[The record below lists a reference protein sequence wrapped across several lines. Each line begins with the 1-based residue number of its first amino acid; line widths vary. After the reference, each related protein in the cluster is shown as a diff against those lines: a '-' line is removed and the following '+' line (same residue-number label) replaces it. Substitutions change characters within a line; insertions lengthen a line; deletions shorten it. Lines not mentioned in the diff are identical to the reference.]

1 MISSLKFI
9 TVIALTGAALAARAA
24 AQTQAYEEEPIR
36 YSASEA
42 HDPVAAVR
50 QKIASG
56 ELKLPAA
63 GRERLDVL
71 LRALDVPASSQVMVF
86 SKTSFQAPKIS
97 PQHPRAI
104 LFNDDTYV
112 GYIPNSDFIELAS
125 TDPRLGTIF
134 YTLDL
139 SPDRPAT
146 NLIRQT
152 DNCLQ
157 CHGESM
163 TRDTP
168 GLLVRSIFADS
179 TGQMITS
186 AGGFLSTHESP
197 LKERWGGWYVTGS
210 AGGEFHMG
218 NTTFIEQDGKD
229 PQPSARP
236 TRRDLEDL
244 SAVIDTSAYP
254 SAHSDI
260 VALLV
265 LEHQVE
271 AHNRFTRAAYGT
283 LRALRDEKVLADA
296 LGEKI
301 DAGHHSE
308 STTSRIKAS
317 CEPLVQYLLMSGE
330 TKLSHPITGSSSFAK
345 DLAARGP
352 RDSKGRSLRDL
363 DLQHRLFRYPCS
375 FLVYSK
381 SMTQLP
387 AEAKRYVYHRLFEVL
402 SGKDTSNA
410 FAHVTSGDR
419 AAVSQILR
427 DTHAELRDA
436 WAREPR

>member
-1 MISSLKFI
+1 MIRRAGICSILLVAF
-9 TVIALTGAALAARAA
+9 AAADALA
-24 AQTQAYEEEPIR
+24 QTAAYEEEPIR
-36 YSASEA
+36 YSATEP
-42 HDPVAAVR
+42 HDPVAAVK
-50 QKIASG
+50 QKITSG
-56 ELKLPAA
+56 ELNLPTA

-71 LRALDVPASSQVMVF
+71 LRALDLPASSQVMVF

-104 LFNDDTYV
+104 FFNDDTYL
-112 GYIPNSDFIELAS
+112 GYIPGSDFIELAT
-125 TDPRLGTIF
+125 TDPKLGTIF

-139 SPDRPAT
+139 SPDRAAT
-146 NLIRQT
+146 NLVRQN

-168 GLLVRSIFADS
+168 GLLVRSIFADRS
-179 TGQMITS
+179 GQMITS

-210 AGGEFHMG
+210 AGGEAHLG
-218 NTTFIEQDGKD
+218 NTMFIDQDGKD
-229 PQPSARP
+229 PQPASPSRGE
-236 TRRDLEDL
+236 LKDL

-254 SAHSDI
+254 SPHSDI
-260 VALLV
+260 VALMV

-296 LGEKI
+296 MGEKI
-301 DAGHHSE
+301 DPDHHGE
-308 STTSRIKAS
+308 STISRIKAS
-317 CEPLVQYLLMSGE
+317 CEPLVQYLLMCGE

-345 DLAARGP
+345 DFAARGP
-352 RDSKGRSLRDL
+352 RDSHGRSLRDL

-375 FLVYSK
+375 FLVYSR
-381 SMTQLP
+381 SMTELP
-387 AEAKRYVYHRLFEVL
+387 SEAKKYVYHRLFEVL
-402 SGKDTSNA
+402 SGKDRSSE
-410 FAHVTSGDR
+410 FAHLTSEDR
-419 AAVSQILR
+419 TAITEFLR
-427 DTHAELRDA
+427 DTQAELRGA